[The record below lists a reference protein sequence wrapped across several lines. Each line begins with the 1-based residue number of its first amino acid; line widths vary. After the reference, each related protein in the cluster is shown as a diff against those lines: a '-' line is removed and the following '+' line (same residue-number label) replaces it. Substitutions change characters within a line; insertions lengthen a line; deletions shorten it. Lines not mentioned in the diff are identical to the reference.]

1 MQNSEITELVNQ
13 FEQARQRY
21 EDVGEW
27 FVEIRSEYYN
37 EVSLYGDA
45 WVGARD
51 QLDRAYR
58 ACGDAEEEYKALQAK
73 LPPLQ
78 GCEEK
83 KSWEY
88 EEVPF

>member
-1 MQNSEITELVNQ
+1 MKNSEIIELVNQ

-21 EDVGEW
+21 EDVGEC
-27 FVEIRSEYYN
+27 FVETRSQYYN
-37 EVSLYGDA
+37 EISLYGDA

-51 QLDRAYR
+51 QLDGAYQ
-58 ACGDAEEEYKALQAK
+58 AYMEAEEEYKALQAK